1 MKITKM
7 INSLGFIFL
16 LVGCQSTYTYPPQ
29 QKETLTNPPNEDTN
43 IEKFLVFDKV
53 SVRLFNR
60 IPSLYKMKGE
70 KVSYWSDKWLEVFLY
85 ENGSYYYDIAGY
97 FEIEGKPRKIEIT
110 SNKKIYYEESLQKWN
125 ISSSDTEDI
134 DITVKVNNK
143 QKVLTSKVVELPF
156 KKKATQGDLIEIL
169 GFPDRKKTY
178 HVSWPCSKKLN
189 GIWYSPAPSA
199 VGKIDH
205 WFYDEYPRLVIDVS
219 FGEVREIHTMPY
231 GERLTNRAPRGC

>member
-7 INSLGFIFL
+7 NNSLGFIFL

-70 KVSYWSDKWLEVFLY
+70 KVSYWSDKWFEVFLY

-97 FEIEGKPRKIEIT
+97 FEIEGALLRN
-110 SNKKIYYEESLQKWN
+110 S
-125 ISSSDTEDI
+125 
-134 DITVKVNNK
+134 
-143 QKVLTSKVVELPF
+143 VELNPEP
-156 KKKATQGDLIEIL
+156 TI
-169 GFPDRKKTY
+169 
-178 HVSWPCSKKLN
+178 
-189 GIWYSPAPSA
+189 
-199 VGKIDH
+199 
-205 WFYDEYPRLVIDVS
+205 
-219 FGEVREIHTMPY
+219 
-231 GERLTNRAPRGC
+231 

>member
-16 LVGCQSTYTYPPQ
+16 LVGCQSTYTYPPQQKETLTYPPQ

-85 ENGSYYYDIAGY
+85 ENG
-97 FEIEGKPRKIEIT
+97 
-110 SNKKIYYEESLQKWN
+110 
-125 ISSSDTEDI
+125 
-134 DITVKVNNK
+134 
-143 QKVLTSKVVELPF
+143 
-156 KKKATQGDLIEIL
+156 
-169 GFPDRKKTY
+169 
-178 HVSWPCSKKLN
+178 
-189 GIWYSPAPSA
+189 
-199 VGKIDH
+199 
-205 WFYDEYPRLVIDVS
+205 
-219 FGEVREIHTMPY
+219 
-231 GERLTNRAPRGC
+231 